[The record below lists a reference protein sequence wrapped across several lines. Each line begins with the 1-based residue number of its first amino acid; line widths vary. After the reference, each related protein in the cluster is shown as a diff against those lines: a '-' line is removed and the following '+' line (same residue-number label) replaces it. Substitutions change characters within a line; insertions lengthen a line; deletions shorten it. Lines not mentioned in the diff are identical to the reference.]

1 MADASNS
8 GVTAASDRALGSGS
22 AESKNI
28 FGHPRGLLFIAG
40 TELWDRI
47 SFHGMQAL
55 LVLYMVEQLL
65 LPGHVEHVAGFAAF
79 RHVIESATGPLSTQ
93 ALAFQIFGLYIGLV
107 YFTPVFGGALGDRL
121 LGRVRTVSLGALL
134 MTAGHFC
141 LAFDWSFLLALLLLI
156 LGAGCLRGNLQPQVG
171 ELYAKDD
178 RRRTTAFQIYAAMIA
193 LGGFVAPI
201 VTGQL
206 AKSFTWHVGFA
217 FAGFGMLIGLGVY
230 LYGRPYLPPDPPRRE
245 RLAAP
250 PLTREERRTVW
261 MLILLLPVA
270 SLFWIAQSQV
280 WNTYNI
286 WVRDHVNLTFG
297 HWTMPVPWLQSLDGL
312 APFACMPL
320 VLMLWRWQR
329 TRGREPNEFAKM
341 TIGCWIFGAS
351 TLLLAAASVAAGAT
365 GRASLAWAVAFHLCS
380 NIGWIFFAPTTTAL
394 VSRAAPDKI
403 NATMIGGYS
412 LAVFMGSVISGR
424 LGALYERWPASEFW
438 LLHAALVS
446 LGGVLVLMF
455 GALMKPALQQVQP
468 LPVPAGAPFT
478 QMLLEES

>member
-1 MADASNS
+1 MLS
-8 GVTAASDRALGSGS
+8 GVQPTVS
-22 AESKNI
+22 AKPI

-65 LPGHVEHVAGFAAF
+65 LPGHAEHVVGLTQLRAAIQS
-79 RHVIESATGPLSTQ
+79 VTGPLSVQ
-93 ALAFQIFGLYIGLV
+93 ALAFQIFGLYVGLV
-107 YFTPVFGGALGDRL
+107 YFTPVFGGALGDRV

-141 LAFDWSFLLALLLLI
+141 LAFDQSFLLALLFLI
-156 LGAGCLRGNLQPQVG
+156 TGAGCFRGNLQPQAG

-178 RRRTTAFQIYAAMIA
+178 RRRTTAFQVYAAMIN
-193 LGGFVAPI
+193 LGAFIAPI

-206 AKSFTWHVGFA
+206 GKSFSWHVGFA
-217 FAGFGMLIGLGVY
+217 FAGFGMLAGLVIY
-230 LYGRPYLPPDPPRRE
+230 LSGRRYLPPDPPRRE

-250 PLTREERRTVW
+250 PLTPDERRVVW
-261 MLILLLPVA
+261 YLIAMLPIA
-270 SLFWIAQSQV
+270 TLFWIAQSQI

-286 WVRDHVNLTFG
+286 WVRDHLNITFG
-297 HWTMPVPWLQSLDGL
+297 DWTMPVPWLQSLDGL
-312 APFACMPL
+312 APFICLPPM
-320 VLMLWRWQR
+320 VMLWRWQAK
-329 TRGREPNEFAKM
+329 RGREPNEFTKM
-341 TIGCWIFGAS
+341 AIGCWIFGAS
-351 TLLLAAASVAAGAT
+351 TLLLAAASMMAGAH
-365 GRASLAWAVAFHLCS
+365 GRASLLWAIAFHFAS

-412 LAVFMGSVISGR
+412 LAVFAGSVVSGR
-424 LGALYERWPASEFW
+424 LGSLYERWPASEFW

-446 LGGVLVLMF
+446 LGGVLVLGF
-455 GALMKPALQQVQP
+455 GALMKPALRQVEP
-468 LPVPAGAPFT
+468 LSVPAGAPLT
-478 QMLLEES
+478 QMLLEEG

>member
-1 MADASNS
+1 MELAPPEKR
-8 GVTAASDRALGSGS
+8 TF
-22 AESKNI
+22 
-28 FGHPRGLLFIAG
+28 FGHPRGLLYIAG

-55 LVLYMVEQLL
+55 LVLYMVDQLL
-65 LPGHVEHVAGFAAF
+65 LPGHVEHVVGFAAF
-79 RHVIESATGPLSTQ
+79 RAAIQSLTGPLSAQ

-121 LGRVRTVSLGALL
+121 LGRVRTVTLGALL

-141 LAFDWSFLLALLLLI
+141 LAFDQSFLLALLLLI

-193 LGGFVAPI
+193 FGGFIAPI

-217 FAGFGMLIGLGVY
+217 FAGFGMLVGLAVY
-230 LYGRPYLPPDPPRRE
+230 LYGRPYLPPDPPRKV

-250 PLTREERRTVW
+250 PLTRTERTIVKF
-261 MLILLLPVA
+261 LILLLPVA

-297 HWTMPVPWLQSLDGL
+297 SWTMPVPWLQSLDGL

-320 VLMLWRWQR
+320 VLLFWNWQR
-329 TRGREPNEFAKM
+329 SKGREPNEFTKM
-341 TIGCWIFGAS
+341 AIGCWIFGAS
-351 TLLLAAASVAAGAT
+351 TLLLAVASVAAGAA
-365 GRASLAWAVAFHLCS
+365 GRASLAWAVAFHLGS

-394 VSRAAPDKI
+394 VSRAAPDKL

-412 LAVFMGSVISGR
+412 LAVFLGSVISGR
-424 LGALYERWPASEFW
+424 LGSLYERWPASEFW
-438 LLHAALVS
+438 MLHAALVS
-446 LGGVLVLMF
+446 FGGVLVLAF
-455 GALMKPALQQVQP
+455 GARMRPALRQVEP
-468 LPVPAGAPFT
+468 LLVPAGAPLT
-478 QMLLEES
+478 PLLLEET

>member
-1 MADASNS
+1 M
-8 GVTAASDRALGSGS
+8 RAPSS
-22 AESKNI
+22 SRTI
-28 FGHPRGLLFIAG
+28 FGHPRGLLYIAG

-65 LPGHVEHVAGFAAF
+65 LPGHVEHVVGFAAF
-79 RHVIESATGPLSTQ
+79 RHVIESVTGPLSPQ

-107 YFTPVFGGALGDRL
+107 YFTPVFGGALGDRV

-141 LAFDWSFLLALLLLI
+141 LAFDQSFLLALLLLI

-193 LGGFVAPI
+193 FGGFVAPI

-217 FAGFGMLIGLGVY
+217 FAGFGMLLGLAVY
-230 LYGRPYLPPDPPRRE
+230 LYGRPYLPPDPPRKA

-250 PLTREERRTVW
+250 PLTPEERQIVW
-261 MLILLLPVA
+261 LLILLIPVA
-270 SLFWIAQSQV
+270 ALFWLAQSQV

-297 HWTMPVPWLQSLDGL
+297 SWTMPVPWLQSLDGL

-320 VLMLWRWQR
+320 VLWFWSWQR
-329 TRGREPNEFAKM
+329 RRGREPHEFTKM
-341 TIGCWIFGAS
+341 AIGCWIFGAS
-351 TLLLAAASVAAGAT
+351 TLLLAAASIAAGAT
-365 GRASLAWAVAFHLCS
+365 GRASLAWAVAFHLGS

-412 LAVFMGSVISGR
+412 LAVFLGSVASGR
-424 LGALYERWPASEFW
+424 LGSLYERWPASEFW
-438 LLHAALVS
+438 MLHAALVG
-446 LGGVLVLMF
+446 LGGVLVLAF
-455 GALMKPALQQVQP
+455 GALMRPALDRTHGTGLDLVEATATAE
-468 LPVPAGAPFT
+468 L
-478 QMLLEES
+478 

>member
-1 MADASNS
+1 MAKAEELRSK
-8 GVTAASDRALGSGS
+8 GV
-22 AESKNI
+22 
-28 FGHPRGLLFIAG
+28 FGHPRGLLYIAG
-40 TELWDRI
+40 TELWDRV

-65 LPGHVEHVAGFAAF
+65 LPGHAEHVVGFAGFRA
-79 RHVIESATGPLSTQ
+79 VIESVTGPLSTQ

-107 YFTPVFGGALGDRL
+107 YFTPVFGGALGDRV

-141 LAFDWSFLLALLLLI
+141 LAFDQSFLLALLLLI
-156 LGAGCLRGNLQPQVG
+156 LGAGCLRGNLSPQVG

-178 RRRTTAFQIYAAMIA
+178 RRRTTAFQIYAAMISF
-193 LGGFVAPI
+193 GGFVAPI

-217 FAGFGMLIGLGVY
+217 FAGFGMLIGLAVY

-245 RLAAP
+245 RLTAP
-250 PLTREERRTVW
+250 PLTPEERYVVW
-261 MLILLLPVA
+261 LLILLLPVA
-270 SLFWIAQSQV
+270 ALFWIAQSQV

-297 HWTMPVPWLQSLDGL
+297 SWTMPVPWLQSLDGL

-320 VLMLWRWQR
+320 VLMFWSWQR
-329 TRGREPNEFAKM
+329 KRGREPSEFTKM
-341 TIGCWIFGAS
+341 AIGCWIFGAS

-365 GRASLAWAVAFHLCS
+365 ARAPLAWAVAFHLGS

-412 LAVFMGSVISGR
+412 LAIFIGSVVSGR
-424 LGALYERWPASEFW
+424 LGSLYERWPASEFW

-446 LGGVLVLMF
+446 LGGVLVLAF
-455 GALMKPALQQVQP
+455 GMLMKPALRQVEP
-468 LPVPAGAPFT
+468 LSVPAGAPLT

>member
-1 MADASNS
+1 
-8 GVTAASDRALGSGS
+8 
-22 AESKNI
+22 
-28 FGHPRGLLFIAG
+28 
-40 TELWDRI
+40 
-47 SFHGMQAL
+47 MQAL

-79 RHVIESATGPLSTQ
+79 RGAIESVTGPLSTQ

-107 YFTPVFGGALGDRL
+107 YFTPVFGGALGDRV

-141 LAFDWSFLLALLLLI
+141 LAFDQSFLLALLLLI

-171 ELYAKDD
+171 ELYDKND

-193 LGGFVAPI
+193 FGGFIAPI

-245 RLAAP
+245 RLASP
-250 PLTREERRTVW
+250 PLTPEERYVVW
-261 MLILLLPVA
+261 LLILLLPVA

-320 VLMLWRWQR
+320 VLMFWSWQR
-329 TRGREPNEFAKM
+329 KRGREPSEFTKM
-341 TIGCWIFGAS
+341 AIGCWIFGAS

-365 GRASLAWAVAFHLCS
+365 GRASLAWAVAFHLGS

-455 GALMKPALQQVQP
+455 GTLMKPALRHAAP
-468 LPVPAGAPFT
+468 LPITEAAPLT
-478 QMLLEES
+478 DLVLEEGR

>member
-1 MADASNS
+1 
-8 GVTAASDRALGSGS
+8 V
-22 AESKNI
+22 
-28 FGHPRGLLFIAG
+28 
-40 TELWDRI
+40 
-47 SFHGMQAL
+47 
-55 LVLYMVEQLL
+55 
-65 LPGHVEHVAGFAAF
+65 
-79 RHVIESATGPLSTQ
+79 
-93 ALAFQIFGLYIGLV
+93 
-107 YFTPVFGGALGDRL
+107 

-141 LAFDWSFLLALLLLI
+141 LAFDQSFLLALLLLI

-171 ELYAKDD
+171 ELYDKND

-193 LGGFVAPI
+193 FGGFIAPI

-245 RLAAP
+245 RLASP
-250 PLTREERRTVW
+250 PLTPEERYVVW
-261 MLILLLPVA
+261 LLILLLPVA

-320 VLMLWRWQR
+320 VLMFWSWQR
-329 TRGREPNEFAKM
+329 KRGREPSEFTKM
-341 TIGCWIFGAS
+341 AIGCWIFGAS

-365 GRASLAWAVAFHLCS
+365 GRASLAWAVAFHLGS

-424 LGALYERWPASEFW
+424 LGSLYEQWAASSFW
-438 LLHAALVS
+438 ILHAALVG
-446 LGGVLVLMF
+446 LGGMLVLAF
-455 GALMKPALQQVQP
+455 GTLMKPALQRSAP
-468 LPVPAGAPFT
+468 LPVPDTAPLT
-478 QMLLEES
+478 PLLLEEGR